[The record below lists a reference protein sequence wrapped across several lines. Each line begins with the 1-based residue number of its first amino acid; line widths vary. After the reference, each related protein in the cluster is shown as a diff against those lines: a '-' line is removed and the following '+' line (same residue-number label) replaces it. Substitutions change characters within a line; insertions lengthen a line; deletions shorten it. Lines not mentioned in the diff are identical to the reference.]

1 MVNIKKTNRE
11 ITKKLG
17 TIENALK
24 RKLNAFYN
32 NNIKGSILPIES
44 LQLKYNTT
52 IRNII
57 RKTVQDGYQAGSNL
71 VTDQISN
78 INSDFVPFISVTDV
92 QNIQLVTDKVS
103 NQFWKTSGRLHRRE
117 TEFIAAPD
125 GLEPKPEFDTIAAMI
140 GLASFATFSAF
151 NNAVISKIQILNN
164 PIELGIGTSVFQN
177 SQFDFGSGQGSIF
190 INAGEGNTIE
200 LKGQIMFLTKEDS
213 KVDPEICE
221 PLNRKIYGPDDFS
234 DVPELPLHNHC
245 RCRLI
250 PLIQRVFSET
260 ERQEFTERA
269 PPEF

>member
-11 ITKKLG
+11 ITKKLSV
-17 TIENALK
+17 IENALK

-117 TEFIAAPD
+117 TEFIA
-125 GLEPKPEFDTIAAMI
+125 KPEGLDLKPQFDTTAAMI
-140 GLASFATFSAF
+140 GLSAFATFSAF
-151 NNAVISKIQILNN
+151 NNAVISKMQILNN
-164 PIELGIGTSVFQN
+164 PFELGIG
-177 SQFDFGSGQGSIF
+177 FGSLQTV
-190 INAGEGNTIE
+190 GEGE
-200 LKGQIMFLTKEDS
+200 LSVQITDLSQMTGKVMFLTQEDS
-213 KVDPEICE
+213 IVDPEICA
-221 PLNRKIYGPDDFS
+221 PLNRTVYDPSIDLDI
-234 DVPELPLHNHC
+234 PEPPLHAHC
-245 RCRLI
+245 RCRLVPFI
-250 PLIQRVFSET
+250 NESDQLGPL
-260 ERQEFTERA
+260 
-269 PPEF
+269 

>member
-1 MVNIKKTNRE
+1 MNIRKTNRE

-32 NNIKGSILPIES
+32 NNIKGSIAPIES

-117 TEFIAAPD
+117 TEFIA
-125 GLEPKPEFDTIAAMI
+125 KPEGLDLKPQFDTTAAMI
-140 GLASFATFSAF
+140 GLSAFATFSAF
-151 NNAVISKIQILNN
+151 NNAVISKMQILNN
-164 PIELGIGTSVFQN
+164 PFELGIG
-177 SQFDFGSGQGSIF
+177 FGSLQTV
-190 INAGEGNTIE
+190 GEGE
-200 LKGQIMFLTKEDS
+200 LSVQITDLSTMTGRVMFLTQEDAV
-213 KVDPEICE
+213 VDPEICA
-221 PLNRKIYGPDDFS
+221 PLNRTVYDPSIDLDI
-234 DVPELPLHNHC
+234 PEPPLHNHC
-245 RCRLI
+245 RCRLVPFI
-250 PLIQRVFSET
+250 NESNDIGPL
-260 ERQEFTERA
+260 
-269 PPEF
+269 